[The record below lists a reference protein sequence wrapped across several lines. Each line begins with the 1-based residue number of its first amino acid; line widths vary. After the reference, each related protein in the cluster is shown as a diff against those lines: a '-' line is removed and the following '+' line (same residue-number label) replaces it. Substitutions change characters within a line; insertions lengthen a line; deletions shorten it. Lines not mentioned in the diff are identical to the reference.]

1 MRCIKLE
8 EKQNYHNTQMYI
20 TGKSDSTENYYNER
34 TLICQ
39 INDDD
44 NENL

>member
-1 MRCIKLE
+1 MMYKIGRKAIIIICR
-8 EKQNYHNTQMYI
+8 YI
-20 TGKSDSTENYYNER
+20 TGKSYSTENYYNER

-39 INDDD
+39 VSDDD